1 MHRCTCSNY
10 QDKHSQGH
18 GIKHRPFFNLCI
30 KIVTTLLSISPSS
43 SNVYNRIFSR
53 PASIVFLICCTKPH
67 PRENNSVNTSC
78 FINRNIYTLIIR
90 NLVVSICD
98 KPTTEDKMV
107 SIACWMSAFL
117 CPLERN
123 WGKFKDFSM
132 LYKISS
138 SINFF
143 LIWDFDWALV
153 QPFKLHMC
161 FPC

>member
-1 MHRCTCSNY
+1 
-10 QDKHSQGH
+10 
-18 GIKHRPFFNLCI
+18 
-30 KIVTTLLSISPSS
+30 
-43 SNVYNRIFSR
+43 
-53 PASIVFLICCTKPH
+53 
-67 PRENNSVNTSC
+67 
-78 FINRNIYTLIIR
+78 
-90 NLVVSICD
+90 
-98 KPTTEDKMV
+98 
-107 SIACWMSAFL
+107 
-117 CPLERN
+117 LERN